1 MLRTQELESKT
12 ARTRIRDLEDL
23 MTLKETFAADSERQL
38 DLAHNEIENLTNE
51 VQLMGTRIDNIE
63 RDQKD
68 FPLSNMDLLFRYQN
82 LKGL

>member
-1 MLRTQELESKT
+1 LRSQELESKS

-23 MTLKETFAADSERQL
+23 LTLKETFAADSERQL

-51 VQLMGTRIDNIE
+51 VMQMGSRIEGIE
-63 RDQKD
+63 SDQKD